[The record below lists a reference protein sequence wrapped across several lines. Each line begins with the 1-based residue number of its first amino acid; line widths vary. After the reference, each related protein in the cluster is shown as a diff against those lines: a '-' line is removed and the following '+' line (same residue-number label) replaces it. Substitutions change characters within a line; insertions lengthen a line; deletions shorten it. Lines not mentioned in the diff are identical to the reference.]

1 MKKEDTAKN
10 GKDKKILAGI
20 AAFLLLVAA
29 ILCVAAVRQNTGQR
43 GRGMASMLT
52 ERLENSGFS
61 YLPGD
66 HGELER
72 AAEAAVE
79 FLDEMVSTGADRQE
93 MVERL
98 QGYLAGLGWELTDE
112 EAAALAEWLV
122 DIYLE
127 EYESVYGRPSG
138 VSGAAEEISD
148 TFLEEMRTDLES
160 ISEYL
165 TQLDESVTNNRKEL
179 ISLTESQNGSYEEL
193 SEYLESLKG
202 TVATIRSELT
212 QYRNSQSEQQMIS
225 AQEFTDVKTRI
236 DGISQ
241 TVLELE
247 ERLKESITYTDG
259 NNAGRYEALKGELDS
274 LSSDLRNKTDGL
286 NERLSSMLAELKAD
300 EKNAQKEL
308 SEQLEESKEAL
319 SGQLEESKKEL
330 SGQLEESKKEL
341 SGQLEESKKELSG
354 QLEQSRTEL
363 IALLEQSQEA
373 LSTLLEQSQ
382 SGLTALLNEMETA
395 NQQRFEK
402 AEAQNSSRNEQTNR
416 NINEKVSLL
425 SGKLDQVQADIAAA
439 QSGVGQLLADMDA
452 SDSLRMEEIMK
463 NFSGI
468 SESLTQINA
477 QMDTAHGELKVLIE
491 TVRTEAGEDQEELLG
506 ALGRIDASFTEQAS
520 QNYDALVQSLASH
533 TETMKTQ
540 LEEMNN
546 SLTQNTAQIS
556 EKLSD
561 SNTQILEKLTEMG
574 NNSEILEKL
583 TEMGNNS
590 EILEKLAEMGNNTE
604 ILQKLTEMESNT
616 NAMLNGLSG
625 DVQSVFQRVSNGK
638 KLLASALLTKNVV
651 IDEDAAFQEIYD
663 AIMSISQ
670 ETVIGVDRIPGTIT
684 YDYHHHTGSPE
695 SGGGCYTLKSYHKHT
710 ANCYETCTY
719 RETGCLDAVE
729 QNDGQIRCTYLVK
742 HSICTNGEDQERS
755 RWHVN
760 DGEHHVTEELRGTH
774 LVVVCGKEEG
784 AFEGYAPSCGLQEGQ
799 ITGAHI
805 TYDADA
811 VSQAARTYQKQVQQ
825 NGFSPEEV
833 EKMLNE
839 QRQTILMTSRPA
851 KAEREEP
858 ETEEIPEA
866 ETLPETETELESE
879 ADPETKPED
888 ETETEDPDME
898 PQPETEPGTE
908 PQPES
913 GTEPESEA
921 KPGTEDGS
929 KPEPGSGQESPQEPE
944 TTQEPE
950 SGSEPQPEAGTEAKP
965 EPQPETGTEPG
976 PEPQPEAGTEAKPE
990 PQPEMG
996 TEAEADP
1003 EPEAGAD
1010 MEPQPDPEPGP
1021 QPEAGTEP
1029 EPEPQPE
1036 AGTEPE
1042 PEPQPEAGT
1051 EPEPEPQPEA
1061 GTEAGP
1067 EPQPGADTEPDA
1079 EPQPEPEPQAEA
1091 VSEPESQPEAEPAA

>member
-165 TQLDESVTNNRKEL
+165 TQLDESVTNNKKEL

-308 SEQLEESKEAL
+308 SEQLEESKEA
-319 SGQLEESKKEL
+319 
-330 SGQLEESKKEL
+330 L

-965 EPQPETGTEPG
+965 EPQPE
-976 PEPQPEAGTEAKPE
+976 
-990 PQPEMG
+990 MG

-1091 VSEPESQPEAEPAA
+1091 VSEPESQPESEPAA

>member
-20 AAFLLLVAA
+20 AAFLLLVAV

-165 TQLDESVTNNRKEL
+165 TQLDESVTNNKKEL

-308 SEQLEESKEAL
+308 S
-319 SGQLEESKKEL
+319 GRLEESKKEL

-561 SNTQILEKLTEMG
+561 SNTQILEKLTEVG
-574 NNSEILEKL
+574 NNLENLEKL

-651 IDEDAAFQEIYD
+651 IDEDATFQEIYD

-710 ANCYETCTY
+710 ADCYETCTY

-929 KPEPGSGQESPQEPE
+929 KPEPGSGQESLQ
-944 TTQEPE
+944 
-950 SGSEPQPEAGTEAKP
+950 
-965 EPQPETGTEPG
+965 
-976 PEPQPEAGTEAKPE
+976 
-990 PQPEMG
+990 
-996 TEAEADP
+996 
-1003 EPEAGAD
+1003 
-1010 MEPQPDPEPGP
+1010 
-1021 QPEAGTEP
+1021 
-1029 EPEPQPE
+1029 
-1036 AGTEPE
+1036 
-1042 PEPQPEAGT
+1042 
-1051 EPEPEPQPEA
+1051 
-1061 GTEAGP
+1061 
-1067 EPQPGADTEPDA
+1067 
-1079 EPQPEPEPQAEA
+1079 
-1091 VSEPESQPEAEPAA
+1091 

>member
-20 AAFLLLVAA
+20 AAFLLLVAV

-165 TQLDESVTNNRKEL
+165 TQLDESVTNNKKEL

-308 SEQLEESKEAL
+308 SGRLEESKKELSGQLEESKKELSGRLEESKKEL

-965 EPQPETGTEPG
+965 EPQPE
-976 PEPQPEAGTEAKPE
+976 
-990 PQPEMG
+990 MG

-1010 MEPQPDPEPGP
+1010 MEPQPDPEPG
-1021 QPEAGTEP
+1021 
-1029 EPEPQPE
+1029 PQPE

>member
-20 AAFLLLVAA
+20 AAFLLLVAV

-165 TQLDESVTNNRKEL
+165 TQLDESVTNNKKEL

-308 SEQLEESKEAL
+308 SGRLEESKKELSGQLEESKKEL

-965 EPQPETGTEPG
+965 EPQPE
-976 PEPQPEAGTEAKPE
+976 
-990 PQPEMG
+990 MG

-1010 MEPQPDPEPGP
+1010 MEPQPDPEPG
-1021 QPEAGTEP
+1021 
-1029 EPEPQPE
+1029 PQPE

>member
-20 AAFLLLVAA
+20 AAFLLLVAV

-308 SEQLEESKEAL
+308 SGRLEESKKEL

-477 QMDTAHGELKVLIE
+477 QMDTAHGELKGLIE

-965 EPQPETGTEPG
+965 EPQPE
-976 PEPQPEAGTEAKPE
+976 
-990 PQPEMG
+990 MG

-1036 AGTEPE
+1036 AGTE
-1042 PEPQPEAGT
+1042 
-1051 EPEPEPQPEA
+1051 
-1061 GTEAGP
+1061 AGP
-1067 EPQPGADTEPDA
+1067 EPQPGADTEPEPDA

>member
-20 AAFLLLVAA
+20 AAFLLLVAV

-308 SEQLEESKEAL
+308 SGRLEESKKEL

-402 AEAQNSSRNEQTNR
+402 AEAQNSSRNEQTNK

-710 ANCYETCTY
+710 ADCYETCTY

-799 ITGAHI
+799 IMGAHI

-879 ADPETKPED
+879 ADSETKPED

-965 EPQPETGTEPG
+965 EPQPE
-976 PEPQPEAGTEAKPE
+976 
-990 PQPEMG
+990 MG

-1010 MEPQPDPEPGP
+1010 MEPQPDPEPG
-1021 QPEAGTEP
+1021 
-1029 EPEPQPE
+1029 
-1036 AGTEPE
+1036 
-1042 PEPQPEAGT
+1042 PQPEAGT

-1091 VSEPESQPEAEPAA
+1091 VSEPESQPESEPAA